1 MNNMA
6 VVKPTCNET
15 NESPKCCKCQKV
27 HCDRCLLQPQLRGRK
42 CEDLCGLTKP
52 RAMDAMLGA
61 RLRTVPEPQR
71 AQEL

>member
-15 NESPKCCKCQKV
+15 NESPKCCKC
-27 HCDRCLLQPQLRGRK
+27 RGRK